1 MFYECCVRATNT
13 CAERG
18 LLFVSV
24 APSRSRVRFWNGDED
39 CPSGGGRVP
48 MPKRR
53 TTAPLILMQAVQSL
67 AIAATVVLVAHVII
81 WLVGYSLIVTNALGD
96 SPAGFEEQAD

>member
-1 MFYECCVRATNT
+1 MRATN
-13 CAERG
+13 AFAVRK

-24 APSRSRVRFWNGDED
+24 VSGRTRVRFWNGDEGW
-39 CPSGGGRVP
+39 PSGEGRVP

-67 AIAATVVLVAHVII
+67 AIAATVVLAVHVII
-81 WLVGYSLIVTNALGD
+81 WLAGYSLIVTNALGN
-96 SPAGFEEQAD
+96 SPASFEEQAD

>member
-1 MFYECCVRATNT
+1 
-13 CAERG
+13 
-18 LLFVSV
+18 
-24 APSRSRVRFWNGDED
+24 
-39 CPSGGGRVP
+39 

-53 TTAPLILMQAVQSL
+53 TTAPLILVQAVQSL
-67 AIAATVVLVAHVII
+67 AIAATVVLAAHVII